1 MIFTEHENWR
11 GLTRLIMIWKMTSLT
26 FKNFMGRCALKS
38 PWSRALGWA
47 TPRRQS
53 KLMYGLSTSVLWRCA
68 VIGIIPLLVWS
79 LSEPMPITK
88 WERAGDRHY
97 RVWYAPGQDKAC
109 LILKLEHISPGL
121 KPFACQN

>member
-1 MIFTEHENWR
+1 MVFIRLVKWR
-11 GLTRLIMIWKMTSLT
+11 GLARIIVNVKTAFLMC
-26 FKNFMGRCALKS
+26 KNFLICCGRRSTWS
-38 PWSRALGWA
+38 PMLGLA
-47 TPRRQS
+47 NPRRQFTS
-53 KLMYGLSTSVLWRCA
+53 IYGLSTSVLWRCA

-97 RVWYAPGQDKAC
+97 KVWYAPGQDKAC

-121 KPFACQN
+121 EPFTCRN